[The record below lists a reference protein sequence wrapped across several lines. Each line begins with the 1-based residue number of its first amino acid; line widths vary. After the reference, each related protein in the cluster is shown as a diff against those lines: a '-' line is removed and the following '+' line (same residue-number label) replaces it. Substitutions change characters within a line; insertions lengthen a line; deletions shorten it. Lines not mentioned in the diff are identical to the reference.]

1 MPGESWHKSF
11 TVRQRKDPHGLTYN
25 NHNTQQEKQFTRTQK
40 PSVVSSPFLPLYK
53 SWWGRESSPF
63 FLNPTKKKTQT
74 QLERRRSM
82 GSLVHVKEATIV
94 TPCEPTPSRVL
105 SLSALDSQ
113 LFLRFTIEY
122 LLVYEGHPGLDQRA
136 TVARVKA
143 ALGKALVPYYPF
155 AGRVRAKPD
164 GSGLEVVCRAQGV
177 WFVEASSDHSV
188 NEFGR
193 APRFVTQWRKFL
205 SFQVA
210 DVLKGAPPLVVQLTW
225 LKDGNAALGVGIT
238 HCLCDGIGSA
248 EFLNSFAE
256 LASTSQTKF
265 SEFKFKPKPVWDR
278 HLLNPAPCKPSR
290 NNNNNNNHSLSHP
303 EFNRVPDLCGFQARF
318 SNERLVPTSFIFNK
332 TSLNE
337 LKKVA
342 FSTSRLSEANYTSF
356 EVLSAHIWR
365 SWGRALNLPS
375 NQILKL
381 LFSINVRE
389 RVKPSLP
396 SGYYGNAFVLGC
408 AQTSVKDLTEKG
420 LGYATM
426 LVKRAKERVDGEF
439 VKSVVESV
447 SQGRASP
454 DSVGVLI
461 LSQWSRLGLEKVDFG
476 MGRPVQVG
484 PVCCD
489 RYCLLLPVFNQTD
502 AVKAMVAVP
511 TSAYPRY
518 EHLVRSFCS

>member
-1 MPGESWHKSF
+1 
-11 TVRQRKDPHGLTYN
+11 
-25 NHNTQQEKQFTRTQK
+25 
-40 PSVVSSPFLPLYK
+40 
-53 SWWGRESSPF
+53 
-63 FLNPTKKKTQT
+63 
-74 QLERRRSM
+74 M
-82 GSLVHVKEATIV
+82 GSLDLVNVKEGTIV
-94 TPCEPTPSRVL
+94 TPSEPTPTRVL

-122 LLVYEGHPGLDQRA
+122 LLVYKPHPGLDPRA
-136 TVARVKA
+136 TTVRVKT
-143 ALGKALVPYYPF
+143 ALAKALVPYYPL

-164 GSGLEVVCRAQGV
+164 GSGTGLEVVCRAQGAL
-177 WFVEASSDHSV
+177 FIEAGSDNNV
-188 NEFGR
+188 NELEK
-193 APRFVTQWRKFL
+193 APGFVTQWRKLL
-205 SFQVA
+205 SFNVA

-225 LKDGNAALGVGIT
+225 LKDGNAALGVGIN

-248 EFLNSFAE
+248 KFLNLFAE

-265 SEFKFKPKPVWDR
+265 AEFKFKPKPIWDR
-278 HLLNPAPCKPSR
+278 HLLNPAPFKPWR
-290 NNNNNNNHSLSHP
+290 NNNNNSLSHP
-303 EFNRVPDLCGFQARF
+303 EFNRVPDLCGFLARF

-332 TSLNE
+332 MSLNE

-342 FSTSRLSEANYTSF
+342 FPTSTRLVESNYTSF

-365 SWGRALNLPS
+365 SWATALNLPS

-381 LFSINVRE
+381 LFSINVRD
-389 RVKPSLP
+389 RMKPSLP

-408 AQTSVKDLTEKG
+408 AQTNVKDLTEKG

-426 LVKRAKERVDGEF
+426 LVKRAKERVDSEF

-447 SQGRASP
+447 SQNRTSP

-461 LSQWSRLGLEKVDFG
+461 LSQWSRLGLEKVDLAG
-476 MGRPVQVG
+476 MGKPVHVG
-484 PVCCD
+484 PICCD

-511 TSAYPRY
+511 STAAQRY
-518 EHLVRSFCS
+518 EHLIKSFS

>member
-1 MPGESWHKSF
+1 
-11 TVRQRKDPHGLTYN
+11 
-25 NHNTQQEKQFTRTQK
+25 
-40 PSVVSSPFLPLYK
+40 
-53 SWWGRESSPF
+53 
-63 FLNPTKKKTQT
+63 
-74 QLERRRSM
+74 M

-94 TPCEPTPSRVL
+94 TPSESTPTRVL

-122 LLVYEGHPGLDQRA
+122 LLVYKAHPGLDQRA
-136 TVARVKA
+136 TTARVKA
-143 ALGKALVPYYPF
+143 ALAKALVPYYPL

-164 GSGLEVVCRAQGV
+164 GSGGLEVVCRAQGAL
-177 WFVEASSDHSV
+177 FIEAGSDHSV
-188 NEFGR
+188 IEFEK
-193 APRFVTQWRKFL
+193 APRFVTQWRKLL
-205 SFQVA
+205 SFHVA

-225 LKDGNAALGVGIT
+225 LKDGNAALGVGFN

-256 LASTSQTKF
+256 LAASSSTKF
-265 SEFKFKPKPVWDR
+265 SEFKFKPKPIWDR
-278 HLLNPAPCKPSR
+278 HLLNPASFKPTR
-290 NNNNNNNHSLSHP
+290 NNNSNINNNSLSHP
-303 EFNRVPDLCGFQARF
+303 EFNRVPDLCGFLARF

-342 FSTSRLSEANYTSF
+342 ISTSRLSELNYTSF

-365 SWGRALNLPS
+365 SWARALNLPS
-375 NQILKL
+375 NQTLKL
-381 LFSINVRE
+381 LFSTNVRD

-408 AQTSVKDLTEKG
+408 AQTSVKELTEKG

-426 LVKRAKERVDGEF
+426 LVKRAKERVDSEL

-461 LSQWSRLGLEKVDFG
+461 LSQWSRLGLDKVDFG
-476 MGRPVQVG
+476 MGRPVNVG
-484 PVCCD
+484 PICCD

-511 TSAYPRY
+511 TTAAQRY

>member
-1 MPGESWHKSF
+1 
-11 TVRQRKDPHGLTYN
+11 
-25 NHNTQQEKQFTRTQK
+25 
-40 PSVVSSPFLPLYK
+40 
-53 SWWGRESSPF
+53 
-63 FLNPTKKKTQT
+63 
-74 QLERRRSM
+74 M

-94 TPCEPTPSRVL
+94 TPSEPTPNRVL

-122 LLVYEGHPGLDQRA
+122 LLVYKAHPGLDPRA
-136 TVARVKA
+136 TTARVKA
-143 ALGKALVPYYPF
+143 ALAKALVPYYPL

-164 GSGLEVVCRAQGV
+164 GSGTGLEVVCRAQGV
-177 WFVEASSDHSV
+177 LFIEAGSDHNV
-188 NEFGR
+188 NEFEK
-193 APRFVTQWRKFL
+193 APRFVTQWRKLL
-205 SFQVA
+205 SFHVA
-210 DVLKGAPPLVVQLTW
+210 DVLKGAPPMVVQLTW
-225 LKDGNAALGVGIT
+225 LKDGNAALGVGIN

-256 LASTSQTKF
+256 LACTSQTKLA
-265 SEFKFKPKPVWDR
+265 EFKFKPIPVWDR
-278 HLLNPAPCKPSR
+278 HLLNPAPFKPSR
-290 NNNNNNNHSLSHP
+290 NNYNNSLSHP
-303 EFNRVPDLCGFQARF
+303 EFNRVPDLCGFLARF

-332 TSLNE
+332 TCLNE

-342 FSTSRLSEANYTSF
+342 FSTSRLSESNYSSF

-365 SWGRALNLPS
+365 SWARALNLPS

-381 LFSINVRE
+381 LFSINVRD
-389 RVKPSLP
+389 RIKPSPP

-426 LVKRAKERVDGEF
+426 LVKRAKERVDSEF

-447 SQGRASP
+447 SHSRASP

-461 LSQWSRLGLEKVDFG
+461 LSQWSRLGLEKVDLG
-476 MGRPVQVG
+476 MGKPVHVG
-484 PVCCD
+484 PICCD

-511 TSAYPRY
+511 TTAAQRY
-518 EHLVRSFCS
+518 EHLLRSFCI